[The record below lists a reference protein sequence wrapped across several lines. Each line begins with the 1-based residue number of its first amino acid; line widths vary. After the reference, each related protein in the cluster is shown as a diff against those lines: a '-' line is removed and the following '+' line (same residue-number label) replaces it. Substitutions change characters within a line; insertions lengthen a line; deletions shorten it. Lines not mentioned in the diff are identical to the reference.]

1 MWKLFMFILCILC
14 FSCIDSDKLSFRE
27 RLQPVPKDSGF
38 KMDNFWIWGGSL
50 IQVDGTYHLFASRW
64 PRDGE
69 FPDDYRNHSEIAWA
83 TSDDPLGPYQFQ
95 EVVIGERDSAYW
107 DSNMAHN
114 PTIHKIGNEYVLFY
128 IGSDFTTYREGSNYL
143 LRKVGYAVAPSIDGP
158 WQRSDQPIIDV
169 ESNNPA
175 VLIEEN
181 NVKLLYRDAP
191 LRVYLSEA
199 ADFRGPYELINDN
212 VWPEHKIEDFYFFKM
227 NETYHFICEDNVGGI
242 SDHERWGVQLYSE
255 NGIDNWKA
263 YDPVVIY
270 DHDLKYEDGSIL
282 HCTRRER
289 PQLLIQDGDITH
301 LLTSVYDG
309 ENSWCQPVALNP
321 PFSTGQ
327 KGIFRIIKDWF

>member
-1 MWKLFMFILCILC
+1 MYCSILAVILQLTEKARIIYC
-14 FSCIDSDKLSFRE
+14 EKS
-27 RLQPVPKDSGF
+27 
-38 KMDNFWIWGGSL
+38 
-50 IQVDGTYHLFASRW
+50 
-64 PRDGE
+64 
-69 FPDDYRNHSEIAWA
+69 
-83 TSDDPLGPYQFQ
+83 
-95 EVVIGERDSAYW
+95 
-107 DSNMAHN
+107 
-114 PTIHKIGNEYVLFY
+114 
-128 IGSDFTTYREGSNYL
+128 
-143 LRKVGYAVAPSIDGP
+143 GYAVAPSIDGP

-309 ENSWCQPVALNP
+309 ENSWCQPVALEP
-321 PFSTGQ
+321 PL
-327 KGIFRIIKDWF
+327 GIHSREYSE